1 MVIFWDMMGCDGIY
15 HRNNVGLSENGDTP
29 NSLFF
34 LGWVIHIFR
43 QTFILLFETTT
54 GDPGNIN
61 ITISSCKEYSMIAI
75 THVCSQMASTFMTN
89 TSSIAAFPSETLG

>member
-34 LGWVIHIFR
+34 FGGNPHF
-43 QTFILLFETTT
+43 QTNLYL
-54 GDPGNIN
+54 
-61 ITISSCKEYSMIAI
+61 
-75 THVCSQMASTFMTN
+75 VV
-89 TSSIAAFPSETLG
+89 